1 MTDLHSI
8 DLKNKYVGL
17 RVDLNVP
24 LESGEVLSPDRLS
37 AALPTILYILEHTE
51 NLCLISHLGR
61 PKEDDFDPNLSLKP
75 IKEWFEK
82 RLNKKISLE
91 NEIKKSEGIK
101 MLENIR
107 FFKGENEN
115 SENLGQK
122 LADIFDVY
130 IMDAFATAHRKSA
143 STYGAIKAS
152 EVSCAGLLLENE
164 TDALQQAISS
174 KNFPMLSIVG
184 GSKVSSK
191 LKVIKNLSKI
201 SDDVL
206 TGGGIT
212 NTILKAQ
219 GHNIGLSLHEDSMLN
234 DAKELLDTGKILLPD
249 EVVVSKDIESNNTRI
264 TKVNS
269 VQHDEIILDQILSPA
284 IIKKIIQAKKIIW
297 NGPVGVFE
305 RQPFSLGTK
314 ALAEAIASS
323 QAFSLAGG
331 GETLLAIKMFIEKN
345 NISYCS
351 TGGGAFLEFMEGKEL
366 PSLSALGFKF

>member
-143 STYGAIKAS
+143 STYGAI
-152 EVSCAGLLLENE
+152 
-164 TDALQQAISS
+164 
-174 KNFPMLSIVG
+174 
-184 GSKVSSK
+184 
-191 LKVIKNLSKI
+191 IKSKI
-201 SDDVL
+201 KSLVL
-206 TGGGIT
+206 
-212 NTILKAQ
+212 
-219 GHNIGLSLHEDSMLN
+219 
-234 DAKELLDTGKILLPD
+234 
-249 EVVVSKDIESNNTRI
+249 
-264 TKVNS
+264 
-269 VQHDEIILDQILSPA
+269 
-284 IIKKIIQAKKIIW
+284 
-297 NGPVGVFE
+297 
-305 RQPFSLGTK
+305 
-314 ALAEAIASS
+314 
-323 QAFSLAGG
+323 
-331 GETLLAIKMFIEKN
+331 
-345 NISYCS
+345 
-351 TGGGAFLEFMEGKEL
+351 
-366 PSLSALGFKF
+366 